1 MKVDVKK
8 KESNKT
14 CGLLTHSVLSNLIKR
29 KKKLQIYGLEGEDKT
44 GISKR

>member
-29 KKKLQIYGLEGEDKT
+29 KKFQKYGLEGEDKT
-44 GISKR
+44 EIS